1 MSKILNKIKKII
13 TVDDAGEFSMA
24 KHVIERSGISDVIN
38 LSEKEYEEFL
48 SELPSN
54 RSTEIVVLKTFPG
67 SFARKCPG
75 TKEPYLCCEY
85 EILSPVVNCPIG
97 CSYCIL
103 QCYLN
108 EPVNII
114 YVNVDKIFD
123 DAIERYKQF
132 PDDKIV
138 RVGTGELGDSLVFE
152 EWTGMGE
159 MLIDKFSGQKNII
172 LELKTKSVSMGNIL
186 QKKSPCIPNSS
197 TICNVS
203 DTRLERRRRVNTR
216 QAFCN
221 AVDDTLQIAP
231 AAKSNNSNFHDFGA
245 KAKKTENTINTN
257 NNLRSF
263 DLVDDVGR
271 NIVLSWSLNPEE
283 IRKNEEGIAAKVDER
298 IEMAARAIARGY
310 YVGFHF
316 DPMIYHRDGKEIY
329 GNVIEKLRA
338 EINPDKIAW
347 ISLGTLR
354 YPKEMP
360 PIAKNNHPGSDI
372 FSGEFIKGLDG
383 KWRYPKPRRVKIYK
397 WVAAPLN
404 KWSEN
409 IFAYFCMEMPDVWE
423 KVFGWAPEGNEDF
436 DKKFG
441 ESLKVKMNI

>member
-13 TVDDAGEFSMA
+13 VVDDAGNYPMA
-24 KHVIERSGISDVIN
+24 RRVIERSGIKDVVH
-38 LSEKEYEEFL
+38 LSENKYNDFL
-48 SELPSN
+48 AEWPSK
-54 RSTEIVVLKTFPG
+54 RSTEVVALKIFPG

-114 YVNVDKIFD
+114 YVNVEKIFD
-123 DAIERYKQF
+123 DAVERYKQF
-132 PDDKIV
+132 PDDKII

-152 EWTGMGE
+152 EWTGMGG
-159 MLIDKFSGQKNII
+159 MLIDKFAGKKNII

-186 QKKSPCIPNSS
+186 SKKPPWS
-197 TICNVS
+197 
-203 DTRLERRRRVNTR
+203 
-216 QAFCN
+216 
-221 AVDDTLQIAP
+221 
-231 AAKSNNSNFHDFGA
+231 SNNSNVYGSNAHTDPHL
-245 KAKKTENTINTN
+245 KIENSLLNIEYCN
-257 NNLRSF
+257 

-271 NIVLSWSLNPEE
+271 NIVLSWSLNPKE
-283 IRKNEEGIAAKVDER
+283 IGKNEEGIAAKVDER
-298 IEMAARAIARGY
+298 IEMAARAIDCGY
-310 YVGFHF
+310 FVGFHF
-316 DPMIYHRDGKEIY
+316 DPMIYHKNGKVIY
-329 GNVIEKLRA
+329 GKVIEKLKA
-338 EINPDKIAW
+338 EINPEKIAW

-360 PIAKNNHPGSDI
+360 PIAKNNHPQSDI

-383 KWRYPKPRRVKIYK
+383 KWRYPKPRRVEIYK
-397 WVAAPLN
+397 WVADPLN
-404 KWSEN
+404 EWSEN
-409 IFAYFCMEMPDVWE
+409 IFVYFCMELPDVWE
-423 KVFGWAPEGNEDF
+423 KVFGWTPEDNEDF

-441 ESLKVKMNI
+441 ESLRGKMNI

>member
-1 MSKILNKIKKII
+1 MSKILKKIRKI
-13 TVDDAGEFSMA
+13 IVVDDAGKYPMA
-24 KHVIERSGISDVIN
+24 QRVIERSGISDIIYLTEN
-38 LSEKEYEEFL
+38 EYNNFL
-48 SELPSN
+48 AELPLLQ
-54 RSTEIVVLKTFPG
+54 STEVVALKTFPG

-114 YVNVDKIFD
+114 YVNVEKIFA

-132 PDDKIV
+132 GDDKII

-159 MLIDKFSGQKNII
+159 MLIDKFAGQKNII

-186 QKKSPCIPNSS
+186 KKKSPGTPNPA
-197 TICNVS
+197 TICNVP

-221 AVDDTLQIAP
+221 AVDGALQIAP

-245 KAKKTENTINTN
+245 NAKNTENPINSN
-257 NNLRSF
+257 NNFNSF
-263 DLVDDVGR
+263 GLVDGFR
-271 NIVLSWSLNPEE
+271 GNIVLSWSLNPKE
-283 IRKNEEGIAAKVDER
+283 IGNNEEGIAAKVDER
-298 IEMAARAIARGY
+298 IEMAARAIERGY
-310 YVGFHF
+310 FVGFHF
-316 DPMIYHRDGKEIY
+316 DPMIYHKNGKVIY
-329 GNVIEKLRA
+329 GKVIKKLRA
-338 EINPDKIAW
+338 EINPEKIAW

-360 PIAKNNHPGSDI
+360 QIAKNNHPQSDI

-383 KWRYPKPRRVKIYK
+383 KWRYPKPLRVEIYK
-397 WVAAPLN
+397 WVADPLN
-404 KWSEN
+404 EWSED
-409 IFAYFCMEMPDVWE
+409 IFIYFCMELPDVWE
-423 KVFGWAPEGNEDF
+423 KVFGWTPEDNEDF

-441 ESLKVKMNI
+441 ESLKDRII